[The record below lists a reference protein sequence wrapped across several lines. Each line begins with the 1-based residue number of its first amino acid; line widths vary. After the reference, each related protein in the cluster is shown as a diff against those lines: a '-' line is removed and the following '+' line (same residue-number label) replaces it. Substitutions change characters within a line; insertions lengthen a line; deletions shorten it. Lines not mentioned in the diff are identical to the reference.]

1 VLDPEILLVDEPD
14 SGLDPVRTAY
24 LNQLF
29 IDLNAQIDATFLI
42 VTHDINSCRTVPDNI
57 GLLYHKHLAMFGPRE
72 MLLSS
77 EEPVVAQ
84 FLNAQRVG
92 PIGMSEEKDADEL
105 EAEKDIEMPPLPP
118 IPRQIETSD
127 GRPRRA
133 AREPGSWCR
142 ENGVTPPPGSF
153 EENMALT
160 GSGGAE

>member
-1 VLDPEILLVDEPD
+1 
-14 SGLDPVRTAY
+14 
-24 LNQLF
+24 
-29 IDLNAQIDATFLI
+29 
-42 VTHDINSCRTVPDNI
+42 
-57 GLLYHKHLAMFGPRE
+57 MFGPRE

-118 IPRQIETSD
+118 IPLQIETSD
-127 GRPRRA
+127 GRPRRG

-142 ENGVTPPPGSF
+142 ENNVTPPPGSF
-153 EENMALT
+153 EDNMAMSAGT
-160 GSGGAE
+160 GGSE